1 MFGYTQNWGSSK
13 TFLLR
18 LKRGLSLGIP
28 FPRDILARL
37 VWSWELLLSK
47 RTLGK
52 KLGSLKGLHVLRIL
66 PIADSGQFFILH
78 FKAARSDNQA
88 EIIYLLDTKLA
99 FSQFQMDPGHGESLQ
114 YQTHVLLVPFSVLL
128 YMRMS

>member
-1 MFGYTQNWGSSK
+1 MVLVFGYTHNWGGSK

-18 LKRGLSLGIP
+18 LKPGLLLGIL
-28 FPRDILARL
+28 FPRDVLVRL

-52 KLGSLKGLHVLRIL
+52 NLGSLKGLRVLRIL

-78 FKAARSDNQA
+78 FEAAWSDNQA

-99 FSQFQMDPGHGESLQ
+99 FSQFQMDAGPCQCGCRARRPAAE
-114 YQTHVLLVPFSVLL
+114 VE
-128 YMRMS
+128 R